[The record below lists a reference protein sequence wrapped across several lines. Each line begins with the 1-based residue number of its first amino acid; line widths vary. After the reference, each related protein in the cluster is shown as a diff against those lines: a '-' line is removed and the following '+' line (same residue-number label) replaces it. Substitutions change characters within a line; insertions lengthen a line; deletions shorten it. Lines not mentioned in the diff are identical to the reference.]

1 MRRGECWRYQL
12 RSIPVGPMV
21 IISAQYLIDDPAVQ
35 MLYGVPVLPDD
46 PGGLTAI
53 PVTIGPTSGWLNIA
67 RDITRVYQGAL
78 MEFLGALD
86 PADLDRVDKAI
97 YNTFGLPL

>member
-1 MRRGECWRYQL
+1 MA
-12 RSIPVGPMV
+12 
-21 IISAQYLIDDPAVQ
+21 SATA
-35 MLYGVPVLPDD
+35 GNHRVPVIPDD

-53 PVTIGPTSGWLNIA
+53 PVTIGGTAGWLTIA

-78 MEFLGALD
+78 IEFLGALD

-97 YNTFGLPL
+97 YNTCGLPI

>member
-1 MRRGECWRYQL
+1 
-12 RSIPVGPMV
+12 MV
-21 IISAQYLIDDPAVQ
+21 IISAQYLIDDPAVE
-35 MLYGVPVLPDD
+35 MLYGVPLVPDD

-53 PVTIGPTSGWLNIA
+53 PVTIGGTAGWLNIA
-67 RDITRVYQGAL
+67 RDITRVYQAAL
-78 MEFLGALD
+78 LELLGALD